1 MWCCVVLRYIN
12 IGNQYL
18 DKLYCPSP
26 SWHKADIG
34 IIPRIRLTIIV
45 RENSEVIIVYPDY
58 MYIIYTY
65 ISCNVIYIYTYIMMM
80 LVGYIVCIYI
90 YSSCSVHTHPATFPT
105 FVAVPPAESAGL
117 TSARIIYRS
126 DYRIPFSYYIV
137 SRKKVTKMFFLA
149 SYQYLDAS
157 DLFLDTICL
166 FSTFAH
172 TCIQLYLLFDDTREN
187 WINISVLNESYRVQF
202 LVLLNGVEGSL
213 LPF

>member
-157 DLFLDTICL
+157 DLFLDTICSVRL
-166 FSTFAH
+166 HIHAFN
-172 TCIQLYLLFDDTREN
+172 CIYYLMIPEK
-187 WINISVLNESYRVQF
+187 IE
-202 LVLLNGVEGSL
+202 
-213 LPF
+213 